1 MWFTGWEPLVRTVLT
16 GVCAYAALIL
26 LLRVSGKRTLSKMNA
41 FDLVVT
47 VALGSTLAS
56 VITSPDVS
64 LAQGVVALAL
74 LIGLQFVITW
84 LSLRS
89 RRVRDLAR
97 SEPTLLAYDGR
108 PFDTVLERERITREE
123 LNAAVRDAG
132 LGALDEVAAVVLET
146 DGTISVIP
154 SSRGAV
160 VEPTA
165 E

>member
-56 VITSPDVS
+56 VLTSSDVS
-64 LAQGVVALAL
+64 LAQGVVAFAL
-74 LIGLQFVITW
+74 LIGLQFLITW
-84 LSLRS
+84 FSLRS
-89 RRVRDLAR
+89 RRVRDLTR
-97 SEPTLLAYDGR
+97 SEPALLAYGGH
-108 PFDTVLERERITREE
+108 PFDSVLRRERITRGE
-123 LNAAVRDAG
+123 LDAAVRDAG
-132 LGALDEVAAVVLET
+132 IGALENVAAVVLET

-154 SSRGAV
+154 GSPGVV
-160 VEPTA
+160 VEPA
-165 E
+165 P